1 MDTYHVFC
9 VDDGGVPVPV
19 PVLVTVVAPVPEG
32 VVAGGGAGLEL
43 MEEDRE
49 VLDGEGCIEGGVML
63 DEEDVIGGAGM
74 LEEDD

>member
-19 PVLVTVVAPVPEG
+19 PMLVTVVAPVPKS

-63 DEEDVIGGAGM
+63 DEEDVVGGAGM